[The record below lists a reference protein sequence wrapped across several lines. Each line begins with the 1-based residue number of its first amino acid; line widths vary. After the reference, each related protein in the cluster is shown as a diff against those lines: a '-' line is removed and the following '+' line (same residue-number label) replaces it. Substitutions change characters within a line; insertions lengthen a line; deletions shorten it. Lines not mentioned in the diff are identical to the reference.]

1 MKKLLL
7 MATALLFACTADLFA
22 QQGGETTQDGS
33 QEHPFLIENE
43 DDFLA
48 IANAPNNGAGLYYK
62 QTRDITLT
70 SKD

>member
-22 QQGGETTQDGS
+22 QEGGENTPGS
-33 QEHPFLIENE
+33 SPDNPILIANK

-48 IANAPNNGAGLYYK
+48 IANDPNNGAGKYYK
-62 QTRDITLT
+62 QMEDI
-70 SKD
+70 